1 MAKNIAPDEHPFLTK
16 PHWTLI
22 TLSVPVLLSLVAEPL
37 TGLVDTGFIAQLGMT
52 ELAALGVAT
61 TALTSIFWIFN
72 FLSIGAQTG
81 VAQSLGK
88 QQHDEAVKI
97 ASLALMMAAVF
108 SAAMMILGFFTA
120 PLIAQLLGAEG
131 DVLSNATV
139 YINVRLIGA
148 PAVLF
153 TLVGFGVLRG
163 MQDMKTPMVIAI
175 VVNVLN
181 IVLDAPLIFGF
192 GIIPMMGVAGAALA
206 TVISQWLGALW
217 ILYAIGKRLGFS
229 RSFRFADALALIQ
242 IGRDLF
248 VRTSM
253 LILFLILATRVANHI
268 SVDAGAAHQTI
279 RQIWYFTAFVMEA
292 FAMTAQSL
300 VGYFI
305 GSERV
310 ATARQ
315 VAAYSMWWS
324 LGTGV
329 VMAIAMLAGT
339 NGVIQIFL
347 PEVDTSTFIPAWVV
361 AALAQPL
368 NSLAFVT
375 DGIHW
380 GTSDYRYLRN
390 GMISATLVGGI
401 ALFLINTG
409 GSNAFVM
416 VWVATGLWIIV
427 RSIFGMIRIWPG
439 LGTSP
444 LRPALANR

>member
-1 MAKNIAPDEHPFLTK
+1 M
-16 PHWTLI
+16 
-22 TLSVPVLLSLVAEPL
+22 AEPL

-61 TALTSIFWIFN
+61 TALSSVFWIFN

-88 QQHDEAVKI
+88 QRHDEAVKI
-97 ASLALMMAAVF
+97 TSLALMMAAVL
-108 SAAMMILGFFTA
+108 SGVMMILGFLTA
-120 PLIAQLLGAEG
+120 PLVAQLLGAEG
-131 DVLSNATV
+131 AVLTNATV
-139 YINVRLIGA
+139 YINIRLIGA
-148 PAVLF
+148 PAILF

-163 MQDMKTPMVIAI
+163 MQDMKTPMLIAVVI
-175 VVNVLN
+175 NVLN
-181 IVLDAPLIFGF
+181 IVLDAPLIFGY
-192 GIIPMMGVAGAALA
+192 GVIPMMGVAGAALA
-206 TVISQWLGALW
+206 TVISQWIGALW

-229 RSFRFADALALIQ
+229 RNFHFSDALDLIQ

-248 VRTSM
+248 MRSGL
-253 LILFLILATRVANHI
+253 LILFLILATRVANQI
-268 SVDAGAAHQTI
+268 SVDAGAAHQII

-310 ATARQ
+310 ETARK
-315 VAAYSMWWS
+315 AATYSMWWS
-324 LGTGV
+324 LGTGIV
-329 VMAIAMLAGT
+329 LAIAMLAGT
-339 NGVIQIFL
+339 NGVIQLFL
-347 PEVDTSTFIPAWVV
+347 PEVDRSLFIPAWIV

-390 GMISATLVGGI
+390 GMITATLAGGI
-401 ALFLINTG
+401 ALFLINIG
-409 GSNAFVM
+409 DNNAFVM

-439 LGTSP
+439 FGTSP
-444 LRPALANR
+444 LRL